1 MNPRTFCHF
10 GILAVACLT
19 IAAAST
25 AQANLVAI
33 ERDTGNLFQV
43 STADASLTLLGNTG
57 VADLGAL
64 DYASDGYLYGLTS
77 GLSAALYRID
87 PADANAT
94 LVGSVGSYM
103 FEGGL
108 AITPEGFA
116 YAVNG
121 GDTGDALVYT
131 IDLATGAG
139 TEVGPLGDR
148 RDVNGLGLRDDGM
161 LIGLDR
167 VGNELI
173 AIDPV
178 TRSTTEIASV
188 DPLIGMIGGMA
199 LGEGYAYFATG
210 GPDSHTPGSNEL
222 YEFDPYTGTHTLIGN
237 FNGTV
242 LGQGISGIAVIPEPA
257 SMALLVLGSL
267 SLLRRRRK

>member
-1 MNPRTFCHF
+1 MNPRTFSHF
-10 GILAVACLT
+10 SILAVACLT

-25 AQANLVAI
+25 VQANLVAI
-33 ERDTGNLFQV
+33 ERDTGNLFEV
-43 STADASLTLLGNTG
+43 STTDASLTLIGNTG
-57 VADLGAL
+57 VAALGAL
-64 DYASDGYLYGLTS
+64 DYANDGYLYGLTT

-87 PADANAT
+87 PADASST
-94 LVGSVGSYM
+94 LVGLVGAYM

-121 GDTGDALVYT
+121 GDTGDARIFT

-148 RDVNGLGLRDDGM
+148 RDVDGLGLRDDGM

-167 VGNELI
+167 VNNELI
-173 AIDPV
+173 TINPV
-178 TRSTTEIASV
+178 TRSTAAIASV
-188 DPLIGMIGGMA
+188 EPIIGMIGGMA
-199 LGEGYAYFATG
+199 LGEGYAYFSTA
-210 GPDSHTPGSNEL
+210 GPGSFAPGSNEL

-237 FNGTV
+237 FNATV
-242 LGQGISGIAVIPEPA
+242 IGEGISGIAVIPEPA
-257 SMALLVLGSL
+257 SMALLVLGGL
-267 SLLRRRRK
+267 SLLRRRKK